1 MLDSLFE
8 LLPEP
13 EKVPDGYTKRKLLTF
28 SDGRQDAAFFASD
41 FQRTHTETL
50 YRQLVWKAFQEV
62 KDEEDIIASVGRVE
76 TRLKEMLFE
85 EYSIPHPDRNPT
97 VHHQSY
103 IPDDPQEERSPH
115 NEQDCKD
122 RATARA
128 KELLLREFGLP
139 SARRFS
145 IESLGL
151 LACHIDWAEKR
162 RYNFVSQM
170 ASHFQIND
178 TEAQIFLTGLTDMIR
193 LSGIVDVQ
201 DPSDYFPEVGGIGKR
216 PSILQKKRI
225 KKYLKFQKEKSD
237 SSDSVSLC
245 WYKIEVMRGLT
256 TFTRTIKNS
265 IYRYFETFFNP
276 ASLEES
282 KSDLLWLYDQIL
294 KPTVFSKH
302 GEGYQLNWKLLN
314 ISETSK
320 DWYRCNDCQQI
331 FHVPGLSK
339 VIGQSKLGVDHCLAP
354 QCNGSLQP
362 FDPETLADHHY
373 RHLIRERSK
382 RRILPLRSQEHTAQ
396 LGTEELANREN
407 RFRQGKINLLSCS
420 TTLEMG
426 VDIGQLQAV
435 ALRNFPPHVSNYLQ
449 RAGRAGR
456 RTDGV
461 AVTLMYGQ
469 RRPHDRYYFE
479 QPIRLIN
486 GKNQVPKLDPS
497 NFEIQKRHIR
507 AELLSEFL
515 RTQDGRGAE
524 KVSMADF
531 LGLPSDFSKLPEIA
545 PESILL
551 QFTEWL
557 HGQQAVSCTQ
567 QWLGRLNSQKTVDSV
582 REQFERDLRDF
593 KDEQLKDWNGLSD
606 LLHNLK
612 QAVRDAEDANDSKK
626 QKALEYKRNRIR
638 DELEKIQKRQLHEEL
653 AKASILPIYGFPI
666 DVVQLLTR
674 DSKQFFQ
681 GQGKHRLQR
690 DRRLA
695 LGEYAPGQEVVV
707 DDRVH
712 TSVGVLRPEDL
723 PSRFYWVCQSCNFF
737 MEASTERELLNR
749 LGIADDDPKCPI
761 CQAKP
766 SASEQKPRSY
776 KIPKAF
782 TTDWTQEPKVTPY
795 SKPMRQPTSQV
806 FLAQEGD
813 NAEPQSSEFY
823 ELIVS
828 QGGQFFLS
836 NQGPL
841 AEGRGFKNRGFAI
854 CKRCGRN
861 LSDEIRDGQKKSK
874 GNKKSSTGNSRQ
886 VSHTHPITGSNCEGW
901 YEHTHLGHQFRSDL
915 LKIHFTAAAH
925 PPNLFGFV
933 KHLDGGR
940 EIHSDTDSS
949 VKCSSE
955 TAFWRSLTYA
965 LLAAAAQIIDVPR
978 SELDGLFRPLEES
991 NTETAEII
999 IYDNVPGGA
1008 GYSKRIAGQFPDIL
1022 QRAYQLV
1029 ESCNCGSS
1037 CYDCLR
1043 TYTNQ
1048 IFHHELDR
1056 YLVSDFLRPIVE
1068 RLKPDELL
1076 ESFAPDANRVSLSKM
1091 ASELDRYPT
1100 MVEATTIGYL
1110 PRITAPFT
1118 LQQLTKIV
1126 EKLGSSTPLELIVSH
1141 LPEQE
1146 NNDQVRVLR
1155 KRLSQWID
1163 QGLLVLY
1170 TTKENH
1176 SLTFC
1181 FSSQHPYRSALQLQT
1196 NNNGE
1201 PTEWFQ
1207 TRSEQGVNKVFQDL
1221 QGLKTNAIAVQA
1233 STLEDSD
1240 TVVIFPT
1247 PNWGNLTLEQ
1257 LRKELGLAQVLRGS
1271 QIKKI
1276 VYSDR
1281 YLNQPRAEILADL
1294 LQGMWLNDDSQ
1305 LTIQIQQSKE
1315 EHDQRDT
1322 QRRIDIERFIS
1333 NLPGKVKVEM
1343 RPYPK
1348 RFQPPFPHRRE
1359 LTIESQSN
1367 STYRILFD
1375 KGLDFL
1381 KKDSDGNYRIEE
1393 TTYIVIVKLS

>member
-1 MLDSLFE
+1 
-8 LLPEP
+8 
-13 EKVPDGYTKRKLLTF
+13 
-28 SDGRQDAAFFASD
+28 
-41 FQRTHTETL
+41 
-50 YRQLVWKAFQEV
+50 
-62 KDEEDIIASVGRVE
+62 
-76 TRLKEMLFE
+76 
-85 EYSIPHPDRNPT
+85 
-97 VHHQSY
+97 
-103 IPDDPQEERSPH
+103 
-115 NEQDCKD
+115 
-122 RATARA
+122 
-128 KELLLREFGLP
+128 
-139 SARRFS
+139 
-145 IESLGL
+145 
-151 LACHIDWAEKR
+151 
-162 RYNFVSQM
+162 
-170 ASHFQIND
+170 
-178 TEAQIFLTGLTDMIR
+178 
-193 LSGIVDVQ
+193 
-201 DPSDYFPEVGGIGKR
+201 
-216 PSILQKKRI
+216 
-225 KKYLKFQKEKSD
+225 
-237 SSDSVSLC
+237 
-245 WYKIEVMRGLT
+245 
-256 TFTRTIKNS
+256 
-265 IYRYFETFFNP
+265 
-276 ASLEES
+276 
-282 KSDLLWLYDQIL
+282 
-294 KPTVFSKH
+294 
-302 GEGYQLNWKLLN
+302 
-314 ISETSK
+314 
-320 DWYRCNDCQQI
+320 
-331 FHVPGLSK
+331 
-339 VIGQSKLGVDHCLAP
+339 
-354 QCNGSLQP
+354 
-362 FDPETLADHHY
+362 
-373 RHLIRERSK
+373 
-382 RRILPLRSQEHTAQ
+382 
-396 LGTEELANREN
+396 
-407 RFRQGKINLLSCS
+407 
-420 TTLEMG
+420 MG

-545 PESILL
+545 PESVLL

-567 QWLGRLNSQKTVDSV
+567 QWLGRLKSQKTVDSV
-582 REQFERDLRDF
+582 REQFEGDLRDF

-606 LLHNLK
+606 LLQNLK

-737 MEASTERELLNR
+737 MEASTELELLNR

-1281 YLNQPRAEILADL
+1281 YLNQQNQPRAEILADL